1 MPFIRYRE
9 PAMLRTPLMTC
20 TPCQK
25 HQTLKTQ
32 MVSFISLLLVN
43 LYIFE
48 VSTLNKVPEPSSD
61 NLDTI
66 FFLSSAPEGK
76 RSSGLSAVW
85 VARNR
90 FAVLDRTHNVGLNLR
105 KFAFKKKV

>member
-20 TPCQK
+20 MPCQK
-25 HQTLKTQ
+25 LQTLKTQ

-48 VSTLNKVPEPSSD
+48 VSTLDQIPEPSSE

-66 FFLSSAPEGK
+66 FFFVIQLLRERDRQACLLSGWLATDL
-76 RSSGLSAVW
+76 LS
-85 VARNR
+85 
-90 FAVLDRTHNVGLNLR
+90 
-105 KFAFKKKV
+105 

>member
-1 MPFIRYRE
+1 
-9 PAMLRTPLMTC
+9 MLRTPLMTC
-20 TPCQK
+20 MPCQK

-48 VSTLNKVPEPSSD
+48 VSTLDQIPEPSSE

-66 FFLSSAPEGK
+66 FFLYSAPEGK

-105 KFAFKKKV
+105 KFAFKKNV